1 MVEVDAAVGGRPTS
15 WPDALRR
22 ELDLLGRW
30 FEGRYVADP
39 GPGDEVVPATRFLDP
54 DYARAAIARAHTTS
68 FHTTA
73 SDDGGPA
80 SPDEEDV
87 NVRIAVSRFTR
98 QYASSLSAIALV
110 ALARG
115 VGLDLSA
122 PRCRVLF
129 HRDVPFRTTLDTE
142 NMVTLRCAERPTTWP
157 VDGPI
162 VDSVDELRRHTW
174 QKLYGEHLAP
184 LLEVVRDITRVS
196 QALVWTNVAEWVGVL
211 SDAADEYLGAEEAR
225 PILADRVAVLEA
237 DSLPGVPGP
246 NPLHGR
252 LDWVPYDAP
261 DFPHGVQVRQHCC
274 MTYLLPDRLGRL
286 CGNCGFLPL
295 EDRVAL
301 IRERHDVPMDAP
313 QRGPALE
320 RAIELGLERVAEAR
334 RRPSPDA
341 TRRV

>member
-1 MVEVDAAVGGRPTS
+1 VVRPSGT
-15 WPDALRR
+15 WPDALRH

-39 GPGDEVVPATRFLDP
+39 GPADEVVPATRFLEP

-68 FHTTA
+68 LHMTESGDGRTA
-73 SDDGGPA
+73 SAD
-80 SPDEEDV
+80 EDV

-122 PRCRVLF
+122 RRCRVLF
-129 HRDVPFRTTLDTE
+129 YRDVPFRATLDTE

-162 VDSVDELRRHTW
+162 VDTVDELRQHTW

-184 LLEVVRDITRVS
+184 LLEVVRDVTRVS
-196 QALVWTNVAEWVGVL
+196 QAVVWTNVAEWVGVL

-225 PILADRVAVLEA
+225 SILADRVAVLEA

-246 NPLHGR
+246 NPLRGR
-252 LDWVPYDAP
+252 LDWIPCDAP
-261 DFPHGVQVRQHCC
+261 DFPHGVHVRQHCC

-286 CGNCGFLPL
+286 CANCGFLPL

-301 IRERHDVPMDAP
+301 IRERHDVPMEAP
-313 QRGPALE
+313 QRGPAVE
-320 RAIELGLERVAEAR
+320 KAIQIGLERVAK
-334 RRPSPDA
+334 
-341 TRRV
+341 TRQ